1 MKRICLLLALALLAG
16 CTTEGPQSPTAN
28 RQLKEQWKPIGNRKA
43 KVVLWGIVHNHA
55 RGKFDALLKLTN
67 DYEVVGWVDD
77 TASTAM
83 RMQEPK
89 PERYAKW
96 PKIDGAK
103 VLNHEIPCDLV
114 VVECSNSELVEVST
128 KLALAGY
135 PMHMDKPLGTDLVGS
150 RKLSNICESRNIPR
164 QIG

>member
-1 MKRICLLLALALLAG
+1 MHDGRTAVANHQL
-16 CTTEGPQSPTAN
+16 PTIN
-28 RQLKEQWKPIGNRKA
+28 YQLKDKWKPIGNRKA

-67 DYEVVGWVDD
+67 DYEIVGWVDD

-96 PKIDGAK
+96 PKIDGA
-103 VLNHEIPCDLV
+103 
-114 VVECSNSELVEVST
+114 
-128 KLALAGY
+128 
-135 PMHMDKPLGTDLVGS
+135 
-150 RKLSNICESRNIPR
+150 
-164 QIG
+164 